1 MSVSSRKLQNLCG
14 NTVALWQGMRAFPAV
29 VLAISLMPVAA
40 FGQQRVPPE
49 ADRSGGGQSA
59 PAPAAPRES
68 APPPA
73 AAPAPPPPPAPA
85 PPPPPPAQSSEPTG
99 QTAVPRTAAPRST
112 TPSSNPGPSRAD

>member
-1 MSVSSRKLQNLCG
+1 MSVSSRELRNLCG
-14 NTVALWQGMRAFPAV
+14 NTVAFWEGMRAFPAV

-73 AAPAPPPPPAPA
+73 AAPAPPPPP
-85 PPPPPPAQSSEPTG
+85 PAQSSEPTG
-99 QTAVPRTAAPRST
+99 QTAVPRTAAPRSP
-112 TPSSNPGPSRAD
+112 TPSSNPGPSRADG